1 MMLSRLVAAVI
12 IALVR
17 AYKVVLSPLFSGCC
31 RFEPSCSTYCIQA
44 VTIHGPWKGSWLTI
58 KRLLRCRPFGPR
70 GYDPVPGK

>member
-1 MMLSRLVAAVI
+1 MISRLVAAVI
-12 IALVR
+12 VALVR
-17 AYKVVLSPLFSGCC
+17 AYKVMLSPLFNGCC

-70 GYDPVPGK
+70 GYDPVPEK